1 MAATQR
7 SDVGSR
13 FYMRQMTKKEALEWI
28 AQTFEED
35 PNRISETTSRDQI
48 AAWDSLGILTLMANL
63 DQDFGLVLPS
73 GVVQTWSSVGDV
85 LASLKE
91 NGRLKE

>member
-1 MAATQR
+1 
-7 SDVGSR
+7 
-13 FYMRQMTKKEALEWI
+13 MTKKEALEWI

-35 PNRISETTSRDQI
+35 SNRITETTSRDQI